1 MSFVVTNA
9 DFSSHRLKAALPFF
23 FSILLAFTF
32 FLGLFLFAARH
43 QLVETEMTETARLLS
58 AYLER
63 GSAAPL
69 QVGPDFSMTDEQLG
83 GLAFIRISRS
93 SNRLL
98 LAGDAIS
105 ASLFHELLRLEP
117 LADTPWLK
125 LAGAGGETVWSVVGR
140 TLAGGIVI
148 QAGRDSSVSYGQYRQ
163 LVQFSAGGWS
173 VAVVFSLLV
182 ALFCSRRLATPLVQ
196 LCNELELL
204 MAEGREQLLPE
215 EGGNTERAL
224 LYRQVNRLIRQNRRL
239 VSEMQGSLDNVAHDL
254 RTPMTRL
261 RSVAEFGLRE
271 EHDSEKLR
279 ESLADCLEESERVLS
294 MLRIMMSVAEAE
306 TGTIQ
311 LEYERL
317 DLAESIGEMVSLYEY
332 VAEERRVSLI
342 CECAPGLTILA
353 DRTRIAQVWANL
365 LDNGIKYGREGG
377 FVQVESVRAA
387 SMVCIRFRDNGM
399 GISTSEQPRIWERL
413 YRGDRSR
420 SQQGLG
426 LGLNF
431 VKAIVEAHGGTVQVE
446 SVLHEGSCFTI
457 MLPMAEAQ
465 LAVAGSMEKSQT
477 SGE

>member
-1 MSFVVTNA
+1 MSFVVTKA
-9 DFSSHRLKAALPFF
+9 DFSLPRLKSALPFF
-23 FSILLAFTF
+23 MAILAAFTL
-32 FLGLFLFAARH
+32 FLGVFLLEARH
-43 QLVETEMTETARLLS
+43 QMVSTEMAETTRLLS

-69 QVGPDFSMTDEQLG
+69 QFGPGLSVNDEQLG
-83 GLAFIRISRS
+83 GLAFIRISKS

-105 ASLFHELLRLEP
+105 TSLFHELLRLEP
-117 LADTPWLK
+117 LDDEPWLK
-125 LAGAGGETVWSVVGR
+125 LTGEGGETVWSVVGR
-140 TLAGGIVI
+140 TLANGVTIK
-148 QAGRDSSVSYGQYRQ
+148 AGRDSRVSYRQYRQ
-163 LVQFSAGGWS
+163 LVQLASAGWS
-173 VAVVFSLLV
+173 AGCILSLV
-182 ALFCSRRLATPLVQ
+182 TALFCVRRLVSPLVK
-196 LCNELELL
+196 LRVELETL
-204 MAEGREQLLPE
+204 MAEGRDRLLPE
-215 EGGNTERAL
+215 KGGNTEREQ
-224 LYRQVNRLIRQNRRL
+224 LYRQVNHLIRQNRRL
-239 VSEMQGSLDNVAHDL
+239 VSEMQASLDNVAHDL

-271 EHDSEKLR
+271 EHDIGKLR

-311 LEYERL
+311 LEYAHL
-317 DLAESIGEMVSLYEY
+317 DLAGSIGEMVSLYEY
-332 VAEERRVSLI
+332 VAEERRVTLS
-342 CECAPGLTILA
+342 CDCRPGLTILA

-377 FVQVESVRAA
+377 FVQVHCSLAGD
-387 SMVCIRFRDNGM
+387 MVHVHFRDNGM
-399 GISTSEQPRIWERL
+399 GISVSEQPRIWERL

-446 SVLHEGSCFTI
+446 STLHEGSCFTV
-457 MLPMAEAQ
+457 MLPRAETH
-465 LAVAGSMEKSQT
+465 LVVAGSIEKSQT
-477 SGE
+477 RGE